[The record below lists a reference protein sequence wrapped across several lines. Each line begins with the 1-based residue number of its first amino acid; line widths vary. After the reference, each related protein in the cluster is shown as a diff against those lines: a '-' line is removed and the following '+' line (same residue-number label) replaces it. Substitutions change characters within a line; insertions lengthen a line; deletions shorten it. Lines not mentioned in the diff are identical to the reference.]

1 MTTSIIQEI
10 NRRRYYILGI
20 LLILAGWQVLAWA
33 SHPLIVASPVSTF
46 QSIFAMLASGELTKN
61 LIITLQR
68 QLTGLSLGVLVGTFL
83 GIFGGLKKSL
93 DSMFQP
99 GINAILATPSI
110 IFVVIAMVWFGQGS
124 TQVIFVTAL
133 LIMPIMYL
141 NSAKGIQSIDSDL
154 LQMVKVYRV
163 PRRIKLFKIYLPG
176 LLYGFMAGFSLSVA
190 SSLRITIMA
199 ELLGAQNGIGNAIFI
214 ARGYLETSKLF
225 AWALLLVLLVMIIEA
240 LVFNPLQRF
249 IGKWQE

>member
-1 MTTSIIQEI
+1 MTTSIIQEF
-10 NRRRYYILGI
+10 NQRRYYILGI
-20 LLILAGWQVLAWA
+20 LIILAGWQVLAWA

-154 LQMVKVYRV
+154 LQMVKVYR
-163 PRRIKLFKIYLPG
+163 PG

>member
-1 MTTSIIQEI
+1 MTTSITQEI
-10 NRRRYYILGI
+10 KSRRFYLLGI
-20 LLILAGWQVLAWA
+20 LIILAGWQALAWA
-33 SHPLIVASPVSTF
+33 SHPLIVASPGSTLR
-46 QSIFAMLASGELTKN
+46 SIFVMLASGELTDN
-61 LIITLQR
+61 LMITLQR
-68 QLTGLSLGVLVGTFL
+68 QLIGLTLGVLVGTFL

-93 DSMFQP
+93 DSMILP
-99 GINAILATPSI
+99 GINAILATPSV

-124 TQVIFVTAL
+124 KQVIFVTAL

-141 NSAKGIQSIDSDL
+141 NSAKGIQSIDNDL
-154 LQMVKVYRV
+154 LQMVKLYRV
-163 PRRIKLFKIYLPG
+163 PAKVRLRKVYLPG

-225 AWALLLVLLVMIIEA
+225 AWALLLVLMVMIIEA
-240 LVFNPLQRF
+240 IVFNPLQRF
-249 IGKWQE
+249 ISKYHE

>member
-1 MTTSIIQEI
+1 MTTSIIREI
-10 NRRRYYILGI
+10 NSRRYHILGI
-20 LLILAGWQVLAWA
+20 LIILSGWQVLAWA
-33 SHPLIVASPVSTF
+33 SHPLIVASPGSTF
-46 QSIFAMLASGELTKN
+46 RSIFAMLASGELTRN
-61 LIITLQR
+61 LLITLQR
-68 QLTGLSLGVLVGTFL
+68 QLTGLAFGVLIGTFL
-83 GIFGGLKKSL
+83 GIFGGLKKPL
-93 DSMFQP
+93 DSMMMP
-99 GINAILATPSI
+99 GVNAVMATPSI

-141 NSAKGIQSIDSDL
+141 NSAKGIQSIDSNL
-154 LQMVKVYRV
+154 LQMVRVYRV
-163 PRRIKLFKIYLPG
+163 PARVKLLKVYLPG

-199 ELLGAQNGIGNAIFI
+199 ELLGAQDGIGNAIFI

-225 AWALLLVLLVMIIEA
+225 AWALLLVLMVMIIEA
-240 LVFNPLQRF
+240 IVFNPLQRF

>member
-1 MTTSIIQEI
+1 MTTSIIQGI
-10 NRRRYYILGI
+10 SDRRYYILGI
-20 LLILAGWQVLAWA
+20 MLILAGWQALAWV
-33 SHPLIVASPVSTF
+33 SHPLIVASPGSTF
-46 QSIFAMLASGELTKN
+46 RSIFGMLASGELTKN
-61 LIITLQR
+61 LLITLQR
-68 QLTGLSLGVLVGTFL
+68 QLTGLALGVLTGTVL
-83 GIFGGLKKSL
+83 GIFGGLRKSL

-99 GINAILATPSI
+99 GINAILATPSV

-133 LIMPIMYL
+133 LVMPIMYL
-141 NSAKGIQSIDSDL
+141 NSAKGIQSIDSNL
-154 LQMVKVYRV
+154 LQMVQVYRV
-163 PRRIKLFKIYLPG
+163 PKRIKVRKVYLPG

-225 AWALLLVLLVMIIEA
+225 AWALLLVLLVMLIEA
-240 LVFNPLQRF
+240 IVFNPLQRF
-249 IGKWQE
+249 ISRWQG

>member
-10 NRRRYYILGI
+10 NSRRYYILGI

-33 SHPLIVASPVSTF
+33 SHPLIVASPGSTF
-46 QSIFAMLASGELTKN
+46 KSIFDMLASGELTDN
-61 LIITLQR
+61 LLVTLER
-68 QLTGLSLGVLVGTFL
+68 QLTGLALGVLAGTFL

-99 GINAILATPSI
+99 GINAILATPSV

-141 NSAKGIQSIDSDL
+141 NSAKSIQSIDSNL
-154 LQMVKVYRV
+154 LQMIRVYQV
-163 PRRIKLFKIYLPG
+163 PPRIKLFKVYLPG

-199 ELLGAQNGIGNAIFI
+199 ELLGAQNGIGHAIFV

-225 AWALLLVLLVMIIEA
+225 GWALILVMLVMIIEA

>member
-1 MTTSIIQEI
+1 MTTSIIQGI
-10 NRRRYYILGI
+10 SDRRYYILGI
-20 LLILAGWQVLAWA
+20 MLILAGWQALAWV
-33 SHPLIVASPVSTF
+33 SHPLIVASPGSTF
-46 QSIFAMLASGELTKN
+46 RSIFGMLASGELTKN
-61 LIITLQR
+61 LLITLQR
-68 QLTGLSLGVLVGTFL
+68 QLTGLTLGVLTGTVL
-83 GIFGGLKKSL
+83 GIFGGLRKSL

-99 GINAILATPSI
+99 GINAILATPSV

-133 LIMPIMYL
+133 LVMPIMYL
-141 NSAKGIQSIDSDL
+141 NSAKGIQSIDSNL
-154 LQMVKVYRV
+154 LQMVQVYRV
-163 PRRIKLFKIYLPG
+163 PNRIKVLKVYLPG

-225 AWALLLVLLVMIIEA
+225 AWALLLVLMVMLIEA
-240 LVFNPLQRF
+240 IVFNPLQRF
-249 IGKWQE
+249 ISRWQE